1 MLIYYFPHLLS
12 CFSTFIIWDYRVRKS
27 GTFSIFFLFKHWF
40 IYTVWVFGYLFH
52 SWCSYSILLF
62 FIFCSTRSCFGRW
75 LLYFFKIPLPF
86 FFFFKLLLSGPTKC
100 LSLILCLPCLR
111 SRISHFS
118 KELDV
123 LYWRMVFRN
132 ENLSTGFSYCYW
144 DGTASRLPQRT
155 ELGNM
160 CMNLCIH
167 LYPYLVPTY
176 VCILY
181 SHGILYMYPSM
192 YMYIY
197 VSIYICKCL
206 HIYWC
211 IYVSMYL
218 YVSICLLM
226 YLLPWIHLPI
236 YLSVYIYIDVS
247 KYLCICL

>member
-1 MLIYYFPHLLS
+1 MGFWL
-12 CFSTFIIWDYRVRKS
+12 FIS
-27 GTFSIFFLFKHWF
+27 FLMFLFNTIVLYFLLNSFLLWQ
-40 IYTVWVFGYLFH
+40 VAP
-52 SWCSYSILLF
+52 LLF
-62 FIFCSTRSCFGRW
+62 QDT
-75 LLYFFKIPLPF
+75 LAF

-197 VSIYICKCL
+197 VSIYVSVYTSID
-206 HIYWC
+206 
-211 IYVSMYL
+211 VSMYL
-218 YVSICLLM
+218 CIYMCLYV
-226 YLLPWIHLPI
+226 Y
-236 YLSVYIYIDVS
+236 
-247 KYLCICL
+247 

>member
-1 MLIYYFPHLLS
+1 MGLS
-12 CFSTFIIWDYRVRKS
+12 CEEEWYLLHFFFYSNIGLYTQYGFLAIYFILDVLIQYYCSLFFAQLVPALAGGSSTFSRYPC
-27 GTFSIFFLFKHWF
+27 L
-40 IYTVWVFGYLFH
+40 
-52 SWCSYSILLF
+52 
-62 FIFCSTRSCFGRW
+62 
-75 LLYFFKIPLPF
+75 

-197 VSIYICKCL
+197 VSIYVSVYTSID
-206 HIYWC
+206 
-211 IYVSMYL
+211 VSMYL
-218 YVSICLLM
+218 CIYMCLYV
-226 YLLPWIHLPI
+226 Y
-236 YLSVYIYIDVS
+236 
-247 KYLCICL
+247 